1 MAWYSG
7 HPDAATVGFDLS
19 SLRVVVVGSGN
30 VALDVARVL
39 ILPLESPRRTDHA
52 LAALAA
58 LAGSAVEEVVLL
70 ARRGPRAP
78 RSPARSCSR

>member
-52 LAALAA
+52 LAALA
-58 LAGSAVEEVVLL
+58 GSAVEEVVLL